1 MNNTRIHAIHKHIN
15 ELESM
20 LRELR
25 AEVALL
31 HAEQSNEVLA
41 ELESFAFEEDG

>member
-1 MNNTRIHAIHKHIN
+1 MNNTRIHAIHKCIN

-25 AEVALL
+25 AEVALM
-31 HAEQSNEVLA
+31 HAEQTNEA
-41 ELESFAFEEDG
+41 IPELESFAFEEDG